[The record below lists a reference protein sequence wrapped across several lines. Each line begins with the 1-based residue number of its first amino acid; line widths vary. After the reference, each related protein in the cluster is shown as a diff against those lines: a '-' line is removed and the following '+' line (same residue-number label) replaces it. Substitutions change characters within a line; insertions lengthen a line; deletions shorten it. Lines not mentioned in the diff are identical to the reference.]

1 MDKSGYTTQKQK
13 TCIWK
18 LTLVRFGYHVSR
30 FATFYFLFFPPPFID
45 ACHLY
50 LDQTCGYSTR
60 LSIIADMAIFDSE
73 KRPRGLRVPS
83 LTAMKASA
91 ASKSQFSFHSK
102 KSTES
107 VPSEDL
113 SPTIKPAPPPKP
125 TPPPTKELPAPPQDY
140 PAIPAPSK
148 LTDNPYF
155 PAIRDVPERRPV
167 QRVPVPAPTPAVA
180 PTAAPRTTGLRSKI
194 SQPDLRVQE
203 PSPPLES
210 SPMPVPAFPIVNDPS
225 PQVED
230 FIPTP
235 DSADPPQIPSA
246 RSEAPSPFV
255 PPEVEPVAPKLDKIH
270 LTCYQEHRAM
280 PVAQNRWCPVPCMT
294 CQKFDTEIRHRCVFC
309 CLRVCEGCYQT
320 LQKCKNR
327 SVEELVDRIPA

>member
-1 MDKSGYTTQKQK
+1 
-13 TCIWK
+13 
-18 LTLVRFGYHVSR
+18 
-30 FATFYFLFFPPPFID
+30 
-45 ACHLY
+45 
-50 LDQTCGYSTR
+50 
-60 LSIIADMAIFDSE
+60 MAIFDSE

-83 LTAMKASA
+83 LTAMKSSA
-91 ASKSQFSFHSK
+91 AKSQFSFHSK

-107 VPSEDL
+107 VPDDST
-113 SPTIKPAPPPKP
+113 PTVKPVPLPKLPPPP
-125 TPPPTKELPAPPQDY
+125 NKELPAPPQGL
-140 PAIPAPSK
+140 PAIPAPSQ

-155 PAIRDVPERRPV
+155 PPIHDVPERRPV
-167 QRVPVPAPTPAVA
+167 QRVPVPVPAPAPASA
-180 PTAAPRTTGLRSKI
+180 PSPRTRGMRSKI

-210 SPMPVPAFPIVNDPS
+210 SPAPVPQTVPQIVNDPS
-225 PQVED
+225 PQLED

-246 RSEAPSPFV
+246 REEAPSPFV
-255 PPEVEPVAPKLDKIH
+255 LPEVEPVAPELNKIH

-280 PVAQNRWCPVPCMT
+280 PVAQNTWCPMPCMT

-309 CLRVCEGCYQT
+309 CLRVCEGCYQM

-327 SVEELVDRIPA
+327 SVEELVDRVA

>member
-1 MDKSGYTTQKQK
+1 MKS
-13 TCIWK
+13 
-18 LTLVRFGYHVSR
+18 
-30 FATFYFLFFPPPFID
+30 
-45 ACHLY
+45 
-50 LDQTCGYSTR
+50 
-60 LSIIADMAIFDSE
+60 
-73 KRPRGLRVPS
+73 
-83 LTAMKASA
+83 SA
-91 ASKSQFSFHSK
+91 AARSQFSFHSK

-107 VPSEDL
+107 VPSND
-113 SPTIKPAPPPKP
+113 STSTVKPAPLPKP
-125 TPPPTKELPAPPQDY
+125 APPPTKELPAPPQDFT
-140 PAIPAPSK
+140 AIPAPSQ

-155 PAIRDVPERRPV
+155 PPSRDVPERRPV
-167 QRVPVPAPTPAVA
+167 QQVPIPAPAPAAA
-180 PTAAPRTTGLRSKI
+180 PSPRTTGMRSKI

-203 PSPPLES
+203 PSPPLDL
-210 SPMPVPAFPIVNDPS
+210 SPAPVSQIVNEPS
-225 PQVED
+225 PQLED

-280 PVAQNRWCPVPCMT
+280 PVAQNTWCPMPCMT

-309 CLRVCEGCYQT
+309 CLRVCEGCYQM

-327 SVEELVDRIPA
+327 SVEELVDRIPV